1 MMAVLSFPQ
10 FVPVYSGKQIVSGD
24 FEIFSLKISFL
35 FRNKI
40 MEVSMNHL
48 LLQMESNNLR
58 DSCIRFCNT
67 NKSCMSQELHTD
79 LHPATQSSHSKD
91 YYCTYMCIYIFP
103 LVQHM
108 QFGVFFFFQ
117 WPLSSLIAFPTHI
130 YSCSSFPCLH
140 AHALC
145 CDTQH
150 AFLRSCSCSLTSQH
164 VLRLCCAVQI
174 CMLSCHSSEY
184 FLPKGNLGCGPLKRT
199 LNLQCLSDY
208 GHAHLVKTGHAHAI
222 IFDSYHVFSGPSG
235 LLYVLFFLLRS
246 NILTLCLFLTNYHSS
261 SYNTPIFFQ
270 FPIPLEIDFIV
281 FSPFPK

>member
-108 QFGVFFFFQ
+108 QFGVFFFFSGHCPPSQ
-117 WPLSSLIAFPTHI
+117 LSPHI
-130 YSCSSFPCLH
+130 STLVR
-140 AHALC
+140 L
-145 CDTQH
+145 
-150 AFLRSCSCSLTSQH
+150 FLVCMLMLYVVTPNMLFSDLVH
-164 VLRLCCAVQI
+164 VL
-174 CMLSCHSSEY
+174 
-184 FLPKGNLGCGPLKRT
+184 
-199 LNLQCLSDY
+199 
-208 GHAHLVKTGHAHAI
+208 
-222 IFDSYHVFSGPSG
+222 
-235 LLYVLFFLLRS
+235 
-246 NILTLCLFLTNYHSS
+246 
-261 SYNTPIFFQ
+261 
-270 FPIPLEIDFIV
+270 
-281 FSPFPK
+281 